1 MFRVYGSL
9 VVIVL
14 HVFIVYCVLCR
25 FPNCAEFE
33 SDYGGG
39 DAASLDKLHQRLE
52 PYLLRRV
59 KKDVEKSLPA
69 KVDCVCVCVPMSL
82 CVPLCLCVFVY
93 MSVCVCVC
101 VCACAC
107 LCP

>member
-1 MFRVYGSL
+1 MLF
-9 VVIVL
+9 
-14 HVFIVYCVLCR
+14 R

-69 KVDCVCVCVPMSL
+69 KVHGLCGSVCVVCV
-82 CVPLCLCVFVY
+82 Y
-93 MSVCVCVC
+93 VCVCVC
-101 VCACAC
+101 VCVCVYVCVCAC
-107 LCP
+107 VRACVCV

>member
-1 MFRVYGSL
+1 MLLF
-9 VVIVL
+9 
-14 HVFIVYCVLCR
+14 R

-69 KVDCVCVCVPMSL
+69 KVYSLYGPVCVMCMRVCVCVLM
-82 CVPLCLCVFVY
+82 CKQMVCVFNMLY
-93 MSVCVCVC
+93 
-101 VCACAC
+101 
-107 LCP
+107 

>member
-1 MFRVYGSL
+1 MLLF
-9 VVIVL
+9 
-14 HVFIVYCVLCR
+14 R

-69 KVDCVCVCVPMSL
+69 KVYSL
-82 CVPLCLCVFVY
+82 Y
-93 MSVCVCVC
+93 GSVCVMC
-101 VCACAC
+101 VCACVRAC
-107 LCP
+107 VRACVCV